1 MAPVWSSVP
10 HFGVVVKNL
19 ASIQGTLG
27 NSSCPILLALWA
39 NQALSMRC
47 NGRREHYLLELGG
60 TREASLWYFS
70 VLRRWRMA
78 MDLQRCRVEVMSII
92 RERPSFIGQFCGISY
107 IYVDGSA
114 IT

>member
-1 MAPVWSSVP
+1 MGGESTI
-10 HFGVVVKNL
+10 HLNL
-19 ASIQGTLG
+19 SALDVLPAQ
-27 NSSCPILLALWA
+27 LLL
-39 NQALSMRC
+39 
-47 NGRREHYLLELGG
+47 
-60 TREASLWYFS
+60 TREESLWYFS

>member
-1 MAPVWSSVP
+1 MGGESTIYL
-10 HFGVVVKNL
+10 NL
-19 ASIQGTLG
+19 AALNVLPAQ
-27 NSSCPILLALWA
+27 LL
-39 NQALSMRC
+39 R
-47 NGRREHYLLELGG
+47 

-107 IYVDGSA
+107 IHVDGSA

>member
-1 MAPVWSSVP
+1 MGGESTIYL
-10 HFGVVVKNL
+10 NL
-19 ASIQGTLG
+19 AAL
-27 NSSCPILLALWA
+27 NVLPAHLL
-39 NQALSMRC
+39 C
-47 NGRREHYLLELGG
+47 

-92 RERPSFIGQFCGISY
+92 REQPSFIGQFCGISY
-107 IYVDGSA
+107 IHVDGSA